1 MCPGRCARIVGLILI
16 PLAVIALGASVTLL
30 FPNGETEYLM
40 DQHISWEALFLPGLW
55 GSGFMVLVAALHI
68 NAAAVDGCCCFCSC
82 PRVKMFVSVIYSG
95 LAIAA
100 SVTCFGT
107 SCLGL
112 INGPLC
118 LFNSTL
124 SNKTQVQLWGYPFF
138 NRNRSNGAKS
148 YLYDHSL
155 WAICE
160 RPKNVIPWNMVLFS
174 CLMAT
179 SSLEALLC
187 TVQIINGLVGCIF
200 GRC

>member
-55 GSGFMVLVAALHI
+55 GSGFM
-68 NAAAVDGCCCFCSC
+68 
-82 PRVKMFVSVIYSG
+82 MFVSVIYSG